1 MFRHIKH
8 IHFVGI
14 GGSGMSGIA
23 EVLIRSGY
31 RVTGSDIKRT
41 SVTER
46 LENLGAGI
54 IYEHKEKNVRN
65 ADVLVYSSAIK
76 ESNTELI
83 AARSMKIPII
93 QRAEMLAELMRMKQ
107 GIAIAGTHGKTTTTS
122 IAARILDFAGYDPT
136 VVVGGRIKSI
146 GSGGRLGKGDYL
158 VCEADESDRSFL
170 SLSPVI
176 SIITSI
182 DADHLDSYR
191 DIEEIKNAFME
202 FANRVPF
209 YGCTIL
215 AYDDENVRDIIKGI
229 KKRTITY
236 GLSEGVQIY
245 GYDVSL
251 DISSEFS
258 VRMDKDVIGRF
269 SLPLPGIH
277 YVRNAIAAI
286 ALGIEL
292 EIPKG
297 LLRDAIVSFEGVER
311 RFEFIRKGDIKI
323 VDDYAHHPKE
333 IEETLIAAKNIHK
346 GRIIA
351 IFQPHLYSRTVK
363 LLDGFA
369 QSLKLAEEVV
379 VTDIYPARE
388 EPIPGVTG
396 EIIVDRMI
404 AYGNKGVYIKDRKE
418 IPDYIRKIARK
429 GDMIITL
436 GAGNIRE
443 VAVELNN
450 IL

>member
-1 MFRHIKH
+1 
-8 IHFVGI
+8 
-14 GGSGMSGIA
+14 MSGIA

-215 AYDDENVRDIIKGI
+215 AYDDENVRDIVKGI

-418 IPDYIRKIARK
+418 IPDYIRKIAKK

>member
-1 MFRHIKH
+1 
-8 IHFVGI
+8 
-14 GGSGMSGIA
+14 MSGIA

-215 AYDDENVRDIIKGI
+215 AYDDENVRDIVKGI

>member
-191 DIEEIKNAFME
+191 DI
-202 FANRVPF
+202 
-209 YGCTIL
+209 
-215 AYDDENVRDIIKGI
+215 
-229 KKRTITY
+229 
-236 GLSEGVQIY
+236 
-245 GYDVSL
+245 
-251 DISSEFS
+251 
-258 VRMDKDVIGRF
+258 
-269 SLPLPGIH
+269 
-277 YVRNAIAAI
+277 
-286 ALGIEL
+286 
-292 EIPKG
+292 
-297 LLRDAIVSFEGVER
+297 
-311 RFEFIRKGDIKI
+311 
-323 VDDYAHHPKE
+323 
-333 IEETLIAAKNIHK
+333 
-346 GRIIA
+346 
-351 IFQPHLYSRTVK
+351 
-363 LLDGFA
+363 
-369 QSLKLAEEVV
+369 
-379 VTDIYPARE
+379 
-388 EPIPGVTG
+388 
-396 EIIVDRMI
+396 
-404 AYGNKGVYIKDRKE
+404 
-418 IPDYIRKIARK
+418 
-429 GDMIITL
+429 
-436 GAGNIRE
+436 
-443 VAVELNN
+443 
-450 IL
+450 

>member
-1 MFRHIKH
+1 
-8 IHFVGI
+8 
-14 GGSGMSGIA
+14 MSGIA